1 MFEYWAPVLFDTL
14 MMEQGS
20 EEDRGKG
27 AGGTRGEHEQ
37 AMRSCMG
44 LEEKMCSHGGEL
56 RLCLYLINEW
66 H

>member
-1 MFEYWAPVLFDTL
+1 MGPPVLFDTL

-37 AMRSCMG
+37 AMRSCKG
-44 LEEKMCSHGGEL
+44 LEEKMRSHGGEL